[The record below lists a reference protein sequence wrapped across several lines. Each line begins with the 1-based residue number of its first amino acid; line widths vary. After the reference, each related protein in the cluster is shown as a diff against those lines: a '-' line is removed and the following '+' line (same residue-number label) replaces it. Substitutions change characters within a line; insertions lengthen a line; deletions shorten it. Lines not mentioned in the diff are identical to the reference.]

1 MFAWR
6 CLVIYMWRNLKRD
19 SEFVTKSAVNEAHE
33 YNGDKK
39 LKWKDVRPTKHVILE
54 GIAKRHNVNIL
65 LHKWK
70 KYSV

>member
-1 MFAWR
+1 MFVWR

-39 LKWKDVRPTKHVILE
+39 LKWKDARPTKRVI
-54 GIAKRHNVNIL
+54 
-65 LHKWK
+65 
-70 KYSV
+70 